1 MEQKPEF
8 ATLNVKN
15 TEPNT
20 SNDTNSV
27 KDHTLS
33 TLIKMIDNPISFV
46 KNTRQIYSKQFET
59 VITEVQVQFADENP
73 AWIPMDTLLALAD
86 VFDGKETNS

>member
-1 MEQKPEF
+1 MEQKPESV
-8 ATLNVKN
+8 TSNVKN

-46 KNTRQIYSKQFET
+46 KNTRKIYSKQFET
-59 VITEVQVQFADENP
+59 IITEVQVQFADENP
-73 AWIPMDTLLALAD
+73 AWIPMDTLLALAIA
-86 VFDGKETNS
+86 FDGKETNS